1 MSTVPME
8 DLPSNS
14 HKDQEASKA
23 VQSASGDGRP
33 DIPTF
38 EGEIAGVKRKKK
50 GTGFLR
56 WLRKMFLSDQKPS
69 TILMNVVEN
78 QIVPGIK
85 DNFRNSLVSS
95 VDMFIYQSAKP
106 TSTTS
111 NNVAYGKIFKNSQST
126 ASTNTQSSQQK
137 DQSGMDLENGFTNP
151 CFKVLD
157 TRTLP
162 DGTRVKGAKDF
173 LQMMKDYDY
182 PTLSVHTLYMM
193 RKQHID
199 YTWDKYGW
207 TREEIQNVQ
216 IVHINNPEYPWMID
230 LPSAHLIN

>member
-1 MSTVPME
+1 MSTIPMN

-14 HKDQEASKA
+14 HKSQEAQK
-23 VQSASGDGRP
+23 GDGRP

-38 EGEIAGVKRKKK
+38 EGEVAGAKRKKK
-50 GTGFLR
+50 GMGFLR

-69 TILMNVVEN
+69 DILMNVVEN

-106 TSTTS
+106 TSTS
-111 NNVAYGKIFKNSQST
+111 NNNVAYGKIFNSSQNSTAVKTQSQSQ
-126 ASTNTQSSQQK
+126 AQK
-137 DQSGMDLENGFTNP
+137 NMDLENGFTNP
-151 CFKVLD
+151 CFKFLD
-157 TRTLP
+157 TRMMP
-162 DGTRVKGAKDF
+162 DGTRVQGAKDF
-173 LQMMKDYDY
+173 LQMMKNYDY

-199 YTWDKYGW
+199 YTWDAYGW

-216 IVHINNPEYPWMID
+216 IVHINNPDFPWMID
-230 LPSAHLIN
+230 LPAAHVIS

>member
-1 MSTVPME
+1 MSQVTD

-14 HKDQEASKA
+14 HKSQEEAKK
-23 VQSASGDGRP
+23 P
-33 DIPTF
+33 DIPEF
-38 EGEIAGVKRKKK
+38 QGEVAGVKRKNRGGK
-50 GTGFLR
+50 FLR

-69 TILMNVVEN
+69 EIFMNVVEN

-106 TSTTS
+106 ASTSS
-111 NNVAYGKIFKNSQST
+111 NNNVAYGKIFNS
-126 ASTNTQSSQQK
+126 ASNNTVKTQSQPKQTESTP
-137 DQSGMDLENGFTNP
+137 DMNNGFTNP
-151 CFKVLD
+151 CFRSKMD
-157 TRTLP
+157 ATS
-162 DGTRVKGAKDF
+162 F
-173 LQMMKDYDY
+173 LIMMKQYDY

-199 YTWDKYGW
+199 YTWDAYGW

-216 IVHINNPEYPWMID
+216 IVHINNPDFPWMID
-230 LPSAHLIN
+230 LPQAHVIS

>member
-1 MSTVPME
+1 MSNVPMGG

-14 HKDQEASKA
+14 HKSQEQQQQK
-23 VQSASGDGRP
+23 DNRP
-33 DIPTF
+33 AIPEF
-38 EGEIAGVKRKKK
+38 NGEVAGVKRKQK
-50 GTGFLR
+50 GGSFIR

-69 TILMNVVEN
+69 DIMKQVVEQ

-106 TSTTS
+106 NATQN
-111 NNVAYGKIFKNSQST
+111 NNVAYGKIFNSQSN
-126 ASTNTQSSQQK
+126 TNKPKPQTSQEETPDMNK
-137 DQSGMDLENGFTNP
+137 GFTNP
-151 CFKVLD
+151 CFKSKMD
-157 TRTLP
+157 ATS
-162 DGTRVKGAKDF
+162 F
-173 LQMMKDYDY
+173 LIMMKEYDY

-199 YTWDKYGW
+199 YTWDAYGW

-216 IVHINNPEYPWMID
+216 VVHINNPDYPWMID
-230 LPSAHLIN
+230 LPSAHVIS

>member
-1 MSTVPME
+1 MSQVPMGG
-8 DLPSNS
+8 DIPSNS
-14 HKDQEASKA
+14 HKSQEIQQQK
-23 VQSASGDGRP
+23 DNRP
-33 DIPTF
+33 AIPEF
-38 EGEIAGVKRKKK
+38 QGEVAGVKRKQK
-50 GTGFLR
+50 GGSFLR

-69 TILMNVVEN
+69 DILKQVVEQ

-106 TSTTS
+106 TSTTA
-111 NNVAYGKIFKNSQST
+111 NNVAYGKIFK
-126 ASTNTQSSQQK
+126 SSQNALNANAQSNQQQNQK
-137 DQSGMDLENGFTNP
+137 SADLDKGFTNP
-151 CFKVLD
+151 CFRFLD
-157 TRTLP
+157 TRM
-162 DGTRVKGAKDF
+162 DANGNRVQGAKDF

-199 YTWDKYGW
+199 YTWDAYGW

-216 IVHINNPEYPWMID
+216 IVHINNPDYPWMID
-230 LPSAHLIN
+230 LPSAHVIS

>member
-1 MSTVPME
+1 MSTIPM
-8 DLPSNS
+8 DNLPSNS
-14 HKDQEASKA
+14 HKSQE
-23 VQSASGDGRP
+23 VQKQATQKGDGRP

-38 EGEIAGVKRKKK
+38 EGEVAGAKRKKK
-50 GTGFLR
+50 GSGFLR

-69 TILMNVVEN
+69 DILMNVVEN

-106 TSTTS
+106 NATSS
-111 NNVAYGKIFKNSQST
+111 NNIAYGKIFNSAQNNT
-126 ASTNTQSSQQK
+126 AVKTQQQTQNQNTPDTN
-137 DQSGMDLENGFTNP
+137 NGFTNP
-151 CFKVLD
+151 CFRSKMD
-157 TRTLP
+157 ATS
-162 DGTRVKGAKDF
+162 F
-173 LQMMKDYDY
+173 LIMMKQYDY

-199 YTWDKYGW
+199 YTWDAYGW

-216 IVHINNPEYPWMID
+216 IVHINNPDFPWMID
-230 LPSAHLIN
+230 LPAAHEIS

>member
-1 MSTVPME
+1 MSNVPMGE

-14 HKDQEASKA
+14 HKSQEQQQQQK
-23 VQSASGDGRP
+23 DNRP
-33 DIPTF
+33 AIPEF
-38 EGEIAGVKRKKK
+38 NGEVAGVKRKQK
-50 GTGFLR
+50 GGSFLR

-69 TILMNVVEN
+69 DIMKQVIEQ

-106 TSTTS
+106 NATQN
-111 NNVAYGKIFKNSQST
+111 NNVAYGKIFNSQSN
-126 ASTNTQSSQQK
+126 TNKPKPQTNQEETPDMNK
-137 DQSGMDLENGFTNP
+137 GFTNP
-151 CFKVLD
+151 CFKSKMD
-157 TRTLP
+157 ATS
-162 DGTRVKGAKDF
+162 F
-173 LQMMKDYDY
+173 LIMMKEYDY

-199 YTWDKYGW
+199 YTWDAYGW

-216 IVHINNPEYPWMID
+216 VVHINNPDYPWMID
-230 LPSAHLIN
+230 LPSAHVIS

>member
-1 MSTVPME
+1 MSQNLVTD

-14 HKDQEASKA
+14 HKSQEEAKK
-23 VQSASGDGRP
+23 P
-33 DIPTF
+33 DIPEF
-38 EGEIAGVKRKKK
+38 QGEVAGVKRKNRGGK
-50 GTGFLR
+50 FLR

-69 TILMNVVEN
+69 EIFMNVVEN

-106 TSTTS
+106 ASAS
-111 NNVAYGKIFKNSQST
+111 NNNNVAYGKIFNSASNNTVKTPSQPKQTEST
-126 ASTNTQSSQQK
+126 PDMN
-137 DQSGMDLENGFTNP
+137 NGFTNP
-151 CFKVLD
+151 CFRSKMD
-157 TRTLP
+157 ATS
-162 DGTRVKGAKDF
+162 F
-173 LQMMKDYDY
+173 LIMMKQYDY

-199 YTWDKYGW
+199 YTWDAYGW

-216 IVHINNPEYPWMID
+216 IVHINNPDFPWMID
-230 LPSAHLIN
+230 LPQAHVIS

>member
-1 MSTVPME
+1 MSNVVMGD

-14 HKDQEASKA
+14 HKSKELQA
-23 VQSASGDGRP
+23 QTEESKKP
-33 DIPTF
+33 DIPEF

-50 GTGFLR
+50 GIGF
-56 WLRKMFLSDQKPS
+56 WKWMRKMFLSDQKPS
-69 TILMNVVEN
+69 KIFMDVVEN

-106 TSTTS
+106 NTTS
-111 NNVAYGKIFKNSQST
+111 NNNVAYGKIFNSQ
-126 ASTNTQSSQQK
+126 NNNKSSQQQNQ
-137 DQSGMDLENGFTNP
+137 QSNQNGPDMNNGFTNP
-151 CFKVLD
+151 CFRSKMD
-157 TRTLP
+157 ATS
-162 DGTRVKGAKDF
+162 F
-173 LQMMKDYDY
+173 LIMMKNYDY

-199 YTWDKYGW
+199 YTWDAYGW

-216 IVHINNPEYPWMID
+216 IVHINNADFPWMID
-230 LPSAHLIN
+230 LPSAHVIS